1 MSQTHSGNDALAQ
14 TLRWP
19 VLRQALFVALLVG
32 SLLNLIN
39 QGDALWGE
47 AALQWPKLLLTW
59 CVPFF
64 VALYGAYSANRARA

>member
-1 MSQTHSGNDALAQ
+1 MNRSQALAE

-19 VLRQALFVALLVG
+19 VVRRALLVALVVG

-39 QGDALWGE
+39 QGDALWGT
-47 AALQWPKLLLTW
+47 AAVHWPKLLLTW

-64 VALYGAYSANRARA
+64 VALYGAFTANQTRA

>member
-1 MSQTHSGNDALAQ
+1 MSPSDALAQ

-19 VLRQALFVALLVG
+19 VLRRALLVALVVG

-47 AALQWPKLLLTW
+47 ASLDWPKLLLTW

-64 VALYGAYSANRARA
+64 VALFGAYSANQTRD

>member
-1 MSQTHSGNDALAQ
+1 MRSEALYEA
-14 TLRWP
+14 LRWP
-19 VLRQALFVALLVG
+19 VLRRAFMVALVVG

-47 AALQWPKLLLTW
+47 ATIHLPKLLLTW

-64 VALYGAYSANRARA
+64 VALYGAYSANLARA